1 MMPRNQRI
9 PPKLYSGCRL
19 LREVTMVWLQTY
31 NPLGNARLSTL
42 VAAVPI
48 IVLLGALSIFRI
60 NAPV

>member
-1 MMPRNQRI
+1 
-9 PPKLYSGCRL
+9 
-19 LREVTMVWLQTY
+19 MVWLQTY